1 MTPTPSPNVRR
12 VLGVDPG
19 LNTTGYAVVEV
30 TPNGPHVCEAGIIRP
45 THGRST
51 ADLAQ
56 RLAILYTGIEEVIV
70 QFQPEVVVVEQLY
83 AHYDHPR
90 TAILMAHARG
100 VILLAAGK
108 HNLPVVSYNATRIK
122 KTITGH
128 GRATQDQMQRTMQQ
142 ELRLAKL
149 PEPADVA
156 DALAAALCHYYAM
169 KRPA

>member
-1 MTPTPSPNVRR
+1 MTPTPPPTARR

-19 LNTTGYAVVEV
+19 LQTTGYAVVEA
-30 TPNGPHVCEAGIIRP
+30 TPNGPVVCEAGIIRP
-45 THGRST
+45 THGRSA

-108 HNLPVVSYNATRIK
+108 HNLPVVSYNA
-122 KTITGH
+122 
-128 GRATQDQMQRTMQQ
+128 
-142 ELRLAKL
+142 
-149 PEPADVA
+149 
-156 DALAAALCHYYAM
+156 
-169 KRPA
+169 